1 MSGNHVLF
9 FEEFFACNNK
19 EVGDKF
25 LKAMNLP
32 EDVEDILRDFYV
44 EHLKEKQMAEK
55 HNIDERTVRNRLAY
69 SRDLCRMKAVG
80 WFSQYFAGDK
90 TV

>member
-1 MSGNHVLF
+1 MGSKVLF
-9 FEEFFACNNK
+9 FEEFFECNNK
-19 EVGDKF
+19 DVGNKF

-32 EDVEDILRDFYV
+32 EDVEDILRDYYV

-55 HNIDERTVRNRLAY
+55 HNIDERTVRNRLDY
-69 SRDLCRMKAVG
+69 SRTLCRIKAVG
-80 WFSQYFAGDK
+80 WFSQYFSGDK